1 MEFLSLRRRRSTWR
15 NVPSDEE
22 QGETAVFAGYNY
34 PEKCDKASWLL
45 KKNNKLRISN
55 GKTDEWKSMLY
66 TLSLEYFLVFT
77 LLDEW
82 AEMNKV

>member
-34 PEKCDKASWLL
+34 PEKCDRASWLL
-45 KKNNKLRISN
+45 KKNNNYAFRMGERMNEKAC
-55 GKTDEWKSMLY
+55 
-66 TLSLEYFLVFT
+66 FT
-77 LLDEW
+77 LYLS
-82 AEMNKV
+82 NIS